1 MDELIDKLD
10 NMYIDETHE
19 MMPVLLYR
27 MPIIKQ
33 KEFINWLTDK
43 KTLNLNVDVKK
54 NLIYI
59 KEWNYEITVYDKP
72 LPEEYG
78 RNWKGC
84 WK

>member
-1 MDELIDKLD
+1 MDELIDKLNNTHLD
-10 NMYIDETHE
+10 DSHE
-19 MMPVLLYR
+19 MMPVLLYG

-54 NLIYI
+54 NVIYI
-59 KEWNYEITVYDKP
+59 KEWNYEVTVYDKS
-72 LPEEYG
+72 LVEECG